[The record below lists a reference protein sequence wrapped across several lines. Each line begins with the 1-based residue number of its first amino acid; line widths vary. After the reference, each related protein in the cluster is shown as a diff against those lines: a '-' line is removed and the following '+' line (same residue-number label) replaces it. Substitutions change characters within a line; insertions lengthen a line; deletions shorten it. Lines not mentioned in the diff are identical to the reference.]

1 MRTTT
6 VVRAVAV
13 GAAMA
18 VLAACGTGSETSSD
32 STSKSG
38 GSSGPVTI
46 TWWHNSNTDPGKAYY
61 DTVAKDFE
69 AAHPGVKVQVNAMQ
83 HEDMLTKLD
92 AAFQSGDAPDV
103 YMERGGGELADH
115 VEANLTKDISEPAK
129 DVIDTIGGSV
139 AGWQVDGKTYALP
152 FSVGVVGFWYNKSLF
167 EKAGITAAPT
177 TMDELFA
184 AVDKLKAAG
193 IDPVSVGAGDKW
205 PAAHYWYYTALRE
218 CPKQVLQDAVKSL
231 DFSDQCFIKAGEDV
245 QKILAQHAVQQGL
258 PVHPRADRPD
268 ERLRPARHRQGR
280 DGDAG
285 PLGARRHA
293 GPDRRQE
300 GPGREHRLVP
310 VPDRPRRAGRP
321 ERSPRWR

>member
-6 VVRAVAV
+6 VVRAVAA

-32 STSKSG
+32 STSGSG
-38 GSSGPVTI
+38 GSSGPATI
-46 TWWHNSNTDPGKAYY
+46 SWWHNSNTDPGKAYY
-61 DTVAKDFE
+61 ETVAKDFE
-69 AAHPGVKVQVNAMQ
+69 AAHPGVKVQVSAMQ

-115 VEANLTKDISEPAK
+115 VAANLTKDISEPAK

-152 FSVGVVGFWYNKSLF
+152 FSVGVVGFWYNKALF
-167 EKAGITAAPT
+167 EQGRHHGRPDDHGRALRRRRQAQGRGHRPAVGGCGRQVAGCPLLVLHRAARVPQ
-177 TMDELFA
+177 A
-184 AVDKLKAAG
+184 GAAG
-193 IDPVSVGAGDKW
+193 CREEPGLLRPV
-205 PAAHYWYYTALRE
+205 LR
-218 CPKQVLQDAVKSL
+218 QGRRGRA
-231 DFSDQCFIKAGEDV
+231 ED
-245 QKILAQHAVQQGL
+245 HRGGPVQQGL
-258 PVHPRADRPD
+258 PVHPRADRSD
-268 ERLRPARHRQGR
+268 ERFWAARHRQGR

-300 GPGREHRLVP
+300 GPGREHRLVRL
-310 VPDRPRRAGRP
+310 PDRPRRAGRP
-321 ERSPRWR
+321 ERGPRWW